1 MDTTQE
7 WARQQW
13 GTVELGDKRRNRLA
27 VEMGW
32 QMAEQ
37 PEASL
42 PQQMGSWG
50 SLKAAYRLLNNP
62 AVSLTALPAPH
73 CRQTRQQ
80 ARVERV
86 VLFPEDTTE
95 LDYTAHPS
103 TIGLGPI
110 GDGHGRGMLLHSTL
124 AVVPTGRQVLGVA
137 HAEVV
142 LRQKKEAKQPKWR
155 QTPEGQVWQTSAI
168 AVGSPPEGVMWVH
181 VSDRGSDIYEY
192 LTTCRQQHKQFL
204 IRVFR
209 NRQLVWDEAFETK
222 EETRLLDY
230 ARRLPVQPESDYEV
244 NVAAT
249 AKQPARTAH
258 LVLSWGQV
266 WIAPPQEA
274 PMAIRELEP
283 LHAWVV
289 RAWEPDPPEGAER
302 VEWILLT
309 SCPVTTLAEAQQ
321 IVDWYCCRWL
331 CEDFHQ
337 CLKTGCRVEHSQL
350 DDGTDIQRLLGFAI
364 PLAVHLLQLRQAVR
378 AVPDA
383 LAADYVEPA
392 KVILLANYLHKNAET
407 MTLAEFWRHVAQLG
421 GHLGRRRDGP
431 PGWRTLWRGWKLL
444 STWATGARLLA
455 ASP

>member
-1 MDTTQE
+1 MLTTQE

-13 GTVELGDKRRNRLA
+13 ERVQLGDKRRNRLA

-32 QMAEQ
+32 RMAEN

-50 SLKAAYRLLNNP
+50 KLKAAYRILNN
-62 AVSLTALPAPH
+62 AAISLTALLEPH
-73 CRQTRQQ
+73 RQQTLQQ
-80 ARVERV
+80 ARAEAV

-95 LDYTAHPS
+95 LDYTAHGS
-103 TIGLGPI
+103 TSGLGPI
-110 GDGHGRGMLLHSTL
+110 GDGRGRGLLLHSTL
-124 AVVPTGRQVLGVA
+124 AVVPAARQVLGIA

-142 LRQKKEAKQPKWR
+142 LRQAKEAKQPKWR
-155 QTPEGQVWQTSAI
+155 QTPEGQVWQTSAT

-181 VSDRGSDIYEY
+181 VSDCGSDIYEY
-192 LTTCRQQHKQFL
+192 LTTCQRQGKQFL
-204 IRVFR
+204 IRVYR
-209 NRQLVWDEAFETK
+209 NRQLVWDEVSQTK
-222 EETRLLDY
+222 EEERLLDY
-230 ARRLPVQPESDYEV
+230 ARQLPAQPTSDYEV

-266 WIAPPQEA
+266 WIAPPQQA
-274 PMAIRELEP
+274 PASIRKQGP
-283 LHAWVV
+283 IHAWVV
-289 RAWEPDPPEGAER
+289 RAWEPNPPEAVEP

-309 SCPVTTLAEAQQ
+309 SCPVTTLAQAQQ
-321 IVDWYCCRWL
+321 IVDWYACRWL

-350 DDGTDIQRLLGFAI
+350 DDGADIQRLLGFAI
-364 PLAVHLLQLRQAVR
+364 PLAARLLQLRQAVR
-378 AVPDA
+378 CVPHA
-383 LAADYVEPA
+383 PASEHVEPLL
-392 KVILLANYLHKNAET
+392 VSLLAKHLHKHAET
-407 MTLAEFWRHVAQLG
+407 MTIAEFWRDVAQLG
-421 GHLGRRRDGP
+421 GHLGRRRDGM

-444 STWATGARLLA
+444 SSWAVGAQLLA